1 MADDPRKVGVYD
13 TDDSRTTTGSTAGS
27 TAGRMNWW
35 IIALV
40 VLLILIA
47 LYFLF

>member
-1 MADDPRKVGVYD
+1 MAEDPRKVGVYD
-13 TDDSRTTTGSTAGS
+13 SGGSGAHATGH
-27 TAGRMNWW
+27 MNWW

-40 VLLILIA
+40 VLLILVA

>member
-13 TDDSRTTTGSTAGS
+13 TDGTRTTGGATSH
-27 TAGRMNWW
+27 MNWW

-40 VLLILIA
+40 VLLILVA

>member
-13 TDDSRTTTGSTAGS
+13 TDGTRTTTGSTAGH
-27 TAGRMNWW
+27 MNWW

-40 VLLILIA
+40 VLLILVA

>member
-13 TDDSRTTTGSTAGS
+13 TDGSTTKSA
-27 TAGRMNWW
+27 TAGGMNWW

-40 VLLILIA
+40 VLLILVA

>member
-13 TDDSRTTTGSTAGS
+13 TDGSTAKGT
-27 TAGRMNWW
+27 TAAGGMNWW

-40 VLLILIA
+40 VLLILVA

>member
-13 TDDSRTTTGSTAGS
+13 SEGNKTSTTGTGQ
-27 TAGRMNWW
+27 MNWW

-40 VLLILIA
+40 ALVILA
-47 LYFLF
+47 LLYFLL